1 MEQEQAFRGEMLYT
15 GMLEGALVDPD
26 YSVRVDNVRWSQPG
40 EATILSDQFFLEWLM
55 YREDDIECA
64 RPGRNFVTSHA
75 VILVP
80 PGQAVRT
87 RWNSGRLR
95 TISCSFRSELLADYP
110 QLLSFLSSLDGDHQ
124 FNLDSPFLQ
133 AGLTRIADEVVTP
146 GLDSGFM
153 VRSLLFAI
161 CGEIRRA
168 TLGQPVPQECD
179 GALSPGQMTMLRQV
193 LHESGKLPTVVDLAQ
208 HCGVTS
214 RALSPLVKRATGVTL
229 RHYIARERLNRAK
242 ALLDDQKLMVKQ
254 VAYSCGFASA
264 AAFTAAFRKT
274 TGMTP
279 VEYRTRC

>member
-95 TISCSFRSELLADYP
+95 TISCSFRTELLADYP
-110 QLLSFLSSLDGDHQ
+110 ELLSFLSSLDGDHQ

-214 RALSPLVKRATGVTL
+214 RALSPLLKRATGVTL

>member
-1 MEQEQAFRGEMLYT
+1 MEQELAFRGEMLYT

-95 TISCSFRSELLADYP
+95 TISCSFRSELLTDYP
-110 QLLSFLSSLDGDHQ
+110 ELLSFLSSLDGDHQ

-133 AGLTRIADEVVTP
+133 AGLTRIADEIVTP
-146 GLDSGFM
+146 GLDSSFM

-193 LHESGKLPTVVDLAQ
+193 LHESGKLPTVDDLAQ

-279 VEYRTRC
+279 VEYRARC